1 MIRAAVAAFAALLSV
16 SAGGAPPS
24 DRIDAIAGAAGLH
37 GLVLV
42 GDADGSAL
50 VRRYGADAPAENAV
64 WRWASVTKQ
73 LTALIIMQEVA
84 AGRIELDLPV
94 ARYWPDWKA
103 ANAGTITIRQL
114 LRHQSGL
121 ADPSESA
128 TDKDGMPPFYRATG
142 AAASAEAE
150 AQGFC
155 AGPPRA
161 APGGEFHYNNCD
173 FIVLGVVLQK
183 ISGKPFAD
191 LLADRIAVPLDLK
204 SVGLFPVDG
213 GGPVQ
218 VAGFDTKGVAEPRVN
233 LGTYA
238 AAGAAYGTIRDL
250 WAIDRALMDNRLLD
264 KVATAAMWA
273 GDPALGFAALGQWSF
288 AVPLKGCPDPVAIVE
303 RRGAIGGI
311 EIRNFLLPA
320 QRRALIIFTDRA
332 EFPFGEVWQAS
343 GPSYELLSAAACPA

>member
-1 MIRAAVAAFAALLSV
+1 MIRAAAAALAVLG
-16 SAGGAPPS
+16 SAAAVATPPTE
-24 DRIDAIAGAAGLH
+24 RIDAIAQAAGLH

-50 VRRYGADAPAENAV
+50 VRRYGADALAEDAV

-73 LTALIIMQEVA
+73 LTALIAMQEVA
-84 AGRIELDLPV
+84 AGRIELDSPV

-103 ANAGTITIRQL
+103 ANVGTITIRQL

-121 ADPSESA
+121 ADPSEST
-128 TDKDGMPPFYRATG
+128 TDKDGVPPFYRASG
-142 AAASAEAE
+142 PAAAAEAE

-161 APGGEFHYNNCD
+161 APGGDFHYNNCD
-173 FIVLGVVLQK
+173 FIVLGVVLEK
-183 ISGKPFAD
+183 VTGKPFAD
-191 LLADRIAVPLDLK
+191 LLADRIAAPLGLK
-204 SVGLFPVDG
+204 SVGLFPIDG
-213 GGPVQ
+213 PGPAQ
-218 VAGFDTKGVAEPRVN
+218 VAGFDGKGVAEPRVN

-238 AAGAAYGTIRDL
+238 AAGAAHGTIRDL
-250 WAIDRALMDNRLLD
+250 WAIDRALMDYRLLD

-273 GDPALGFAALGQWSF
+273 GEPKLGFAALGQWSF
-288 AVPLKGCPDPVAIVE
+288 AVPLKGCADPIAIVE

-343 GPSYELLSAAACPA
+343 GPSYELLSATACPA